1 MASQAPR
8 RFWKEVSVVEGGS
21 GLFTVALDG
30 RTLKTPGKR
39 DLAVA
44 SRPLAQAVAEEWAAV
59 DKTVD
64 PSLMP
69 MTQLVNTMIE
79 RIGEQRA
86 AIIDELMRYVD
97 ADALCYEAVEPA
109 DLVARQQ
116 AEWGAL
122 RGWVETRLAVLLTVT
137 SGLMP
142 QDQSPAV
149 HTALRQA
156 LEAMD
161 AATLTAFQAVAGAVG
176 SWCAAL
182 GFVTGFADAA
192 VIFRTALLE
201 ELFQA
206 ELWGED
212 WEAQDRRDAL
222 LADLLAIERF
232 LTLSRQG

>member
-1 MASQAPR
+1 MASQHPR
-8 RFWKEVSVVEGGS
+8 RFWKEVRVVEAAPGHYA
-21 GLFTVALDG
+21 VELDG
-30 RTLKTPGKR
+30 RRLKTPGKH

-44 SRPLAQAVAEEWAAV
+44 SQGLADAVAAEWAAV
-59 DKTVD
+59 EKEVD
-64 PSLMP
+64 PSRMP

-79 RIGEQRA
+79 RIGGQRA
-86 AIIDELMRYVD
+86 AIIDELLRYVD
-97 ADALCYEAVEPA
+97 ADALCYEVTEPA
-109 DLVARQQ
+109 DLVARQR
-116 AEWGAL
+116 AEWAPV
-122 RGWVETRLAVLLTVT
+122 RNWVETRLAVLLQVT

-142 QDQSPAV
+142 QDQPVQV

-161 AATLTAFQAVAGAVG
+161 DPSLTAFQVVAGAVG

-182 GFVTGFADAA
+182 AFVTGYGDAA
-192 VIFRTALLE
+192 LIFRTALLE

-222 LADLLAIERF
+222 LADLTVAERF
-232 LTLSRQG
+232 LGLARQG